1 VGARLLTER
10 PELLTAVARRVGTP
24 VFVYDADH
32 IRSQYGTMRAAL
44 DGVPHRVHYS
54 VKANS
59 SVAVLG
65 VLRKLGAGVDV
76 VSVGEMARAFRAGYR
91 PGDIIFSGVG
101 KRPEELEQAV
111 AQRIRMVNVESVA
124 EFDLLCRIAERQG
137 GEARVGIRVNPDVE
151 TATHPYTQTGKAG
164 MKFGVPLEEVATIA
178 ARTLHMPSLRLVSI
192 GMHIGSQIVDA
203 EQFGEGASRLREL
216 VAQLRDLGVTSLDG
230 VDVGG
235 GIGIRYIDETPL
247 KLDEYAAVLRPLAE
261 GTGLP
266 IVLEP
271 GRYLVG
277 NAGVLLART
286 LYRKHSG
293 GKTFVIVDAGM
304 NDLLRPSLYGAMH
317 EIVVV
322 GGAAAD
328 TGSDG
333 IDGELVDVV
342 GPVCETGDFL
352 AKDRYLP
359 GAVPGALL
367 AVRSA
372 GAYAFTMGSTYN
384 SRPRPPEVL
393 VDGDRWAVIRERE
406 SLEDLMRGEYT
417 LDQVDAAGGWTETSG
432 AGVRIA

>member
-10 PELLTAVARRVGTP
+10 TELLTAVARRIGTP

-32 IRSQYGTMRAAL
+32 IRNQYGALNAAL
-44 DGVPHRVHYS
+44 QGVPHRVHYS

-59 SVAVLG
+59 SVAILG

-76 VSVGEMARAFRAGYR
+76 VSVGEMARAFRAGFR

-101 KRPEELEQAV
+101 KRPDELEQAV

-124 EFDLLCRIAERQG
+124 EFELLCRIAERQG
-137 GEARVGIRVNPDVE
+137 GEVRVGVRVNPDVE

-164 MKFGVPLEEVATIA
+164 MKFGVPLDEVATIA
-178 ARTLHMPSLRLVSI
+178 VRTLDIPSLSLVAI
-192 GMHIGSQIVDA
+192 GMHIGSQIFDA
-203 EQFGEGASRLREL
+203 AQFGEGASRLREL
-216 VAQLRDLGVTSLDG
+216 VVQLRDLGVTSLDG

-235 GIGIRYIDETPL
+235 GIGIRYVDEPPM
-247 KLDEYAAVLRPLAE
+247 KLAEYAAALRPLVE
-261 GTGLP
+261 DTGLP

-277 NAGVLLART
+277 NAGALLTRT

-317 EIVVV
+317 EIAVV
-322 GGAAAD
+322 GGAAD
-328 TGSDG
+328 TGSDA

-342 GPVCETGDFL
+342 GPVCETGDFI

-372 GAYAFTMGSTYN
+372 GAYGFTMGSTYN

-432 AGVRIA
+432 AGVSIA